1 MNIITSNKNQNKAEI
16 NVLEIELESLSF
28 HMRYL
33 IAPRATWDVPEYL
46 QAGPT
51 KARISFN
58 DTYELNNF
66 INALT
71 ELRNKAVANAEW
83 TRWGMNKEDK

>member
-1 MNIITSNKNQNKAEI
+1 MNIITSNKNQNKQEI
-16 NVLEIELESLSF
+16 NVLEIDLKSLDF

-33 IAPRATWDVPEYL
+33 IAPRAAWNIPGYL
-46 QAGPT
+46 DTSPT
-51 KARISFN
+51 EARISFN

-71 ELRNKAVANAEW
+71 ELRNKAVANAER
-83 TRWGMNKEDK
+83 TRWGEDKEDK